1 MKEPTFEGTTVY
13 FTCLNLNPACCRI
26 VVWGEHLS
34 SAVVKGSAGV
44 HRYDE
49 ELSLDEA
56 ALLKGRHEHNHE
68 RIVYLVFD
76 SWQNS

>member
-1 MKEPTFEGTTVY
+1 MSEPTFEGTVY
-13 FTCLNLNPACCRI
+13 FPCLNPTCCRI

-56 ALLKGRHEHNHE
+56 TLLKGRHEHNHE
-68 RIVYLVFD
+68 WVFILC
-76 SWQNS
+76 